1 MLIENARC
9 TAETE
14 KAILVEADSLDESL
28 WVPKSQVTDDSEV
41 YKKDTDGDLI
51 VNDWWAFKAGLEG

>member
-51 VNDWWAFKAGLEG
+51 VTDWWAEKAGLEG